1 MRDLRVVAATGLALA
16 LVVTGCGLRGESVRG
31 ESVTLLTGVPALVGG
46 DDGAWDRGCFTNWV
60 SGTLVTHPEWGTAVV
75 TDGGP
80 GVGPSTTSIVAW
92 PPGYTGLR
100 VESAV
105 EVHNGNGNLVAVTG
119 RHYDKLPGGFAEVGG
134 VQTFWS
140 CDTPS

>member
-1 MRDLRVVAATGLALA
+1 MRDLRVVATAGLVLALI
-16 LVVTGCGLRGESVRG
+16 VTGCGLRG
-31 ESVTLLTGVPALVGG
+31 ESVTLLTGVPALAGG
-46 DDGAWDRGCFTNWV
+46 DEGAWDGPCFTNSL
-60 SGTLVTHPEWGTAVV
+60 SGTLVTNPEWGTAFV
-75 TDGGP
+75 TDAGPRGGT
-80 GVGPSTTSIVAW
+80 GGGPSTTSIVAW

-100 VESAV
+100 VGSEV

-119 RHYDKLPGGFAEVGG
+119 RHYDILPGGFAEVGG

>member
-1 MRDLRVVAATGLALA
+1 MRDLRVVATAGLVLA
-16 LVVTGCGLRGESVRG
+16 LVVTGCGPRG
-31 ESVTLLTGVPALVGG
+31 ESVTLLTGVPALAGG
-46 DDGAWDRGCFTNWV
+46 DEGAWDGACFTYSV

-80 GVGPSTTSIVAW
+80 GAGPSTTSIVAW

-100 VESAV
+100 VGSAV
-105 EVHNGNGNLVAVTG
+105 EVHDGGGSLVAVTG
-119 RHYDKLPGGFAEVGG
+119 RHYGRLPGGFAELGG

>member
-1 MRDLRVVAATGLALA
+1 MRDLRVVATAGLVLA
-16 LVVTGCGLRGESVRG
+16 LVVTGCGLRGESV
-31 ESVTLLTGVPALVGG
+31 TLLTGVPALAGG
-46 DDGAWDRGCFTNWV
+46 DEGAWDGACFTNWV

-92 PPGYTGLR
+92 PPGFTGLR
-100 VESAV
+100 VGSAV
-105 EVHNGNGNLVAVTG
+105 EVHDGNGNLVAVTG
-119 RHYDKLPGGFAEVGG
+119 RFYDKLRGGFAEVGG
-134 VQTFWS
+134 VRTFWS